1 MKFYTGNY
9 TRSNHNFV
17 IINFETNNNKENSTL
32 YDLIFNFLQRGVPTN
47 PSKKI
52 ENFLEKNK
60 IKMNPEKST
69 LFISEYMNNWN
80 SIIKGD
86 DKNNNY
92 PARDFFE
99 YLWDKKLNEFKI
111 IKNLIIPECPITKII
126 PFEESLYNKNI
137 EVDFYIPQIK
147 LVIEIDGFG
156 HLENKTKD
164 EERDKLFKNNKIEV
178 IRITTND
185 LKNNENKINSIF
197 EQIKNKINSST
208 LINKYLNSVTKEI
221 NADIILS
228 SIYRFQIFLIE
239 LCKSN
244 QNKIYEIE
252 IKDEFNFNWCDI
264 AFEDFKDLF
273 NDFNI
278 VLDHKYKL
286 PDIVIK
292 KVNEFSNKNNIKIDF
307 SVLKRWND
315 EIDKDTIK
323 IRTDYFDFYNV
334 PLSRNKKLN
343 FYESSSIDYSQF
355 IYDKNIKYNV
365 NEEKLINLL
374 KRLYNYD
381 YFQKGQIPIL
391 KNILKGNDTIGILP
405 TGGGKSLCFQL
416 PSILQLGV
424 TIIVSPIT
432 SLIRDQI
439 AELEELGIS
448 RCQYISADNSIFQ
461 EDIYNKIIKG
471 NIKYLIIS
479 PERFQQKKFRED
491 FLRILSN
498 ENKISYFVIDEVHCL
513 SEWGHDFRV
522 SYLTLAKTIKY
533 YAPNIPVICLT
544 ATASLHVLE
553 NIKVEFNIDNENVK
567 YLPDFTRNELEFEV
581 ITSNGYKDKFYN
593 IKQILKKHSEEES
606 GIVFCPFVN
615 GDFGCYGLYQK
626 IQHNAK
632 GYFSGEA
639 PKNIN
644 QSDYQLNKDQTQK
657 LFKKNEIKLLFATK
671 SFGMGVNKKN
681 IRYTIH
687 YGIPASI
694 EGFYQE
700 AGRAGRD
707 KNNAICYVLFDKPKT
722 NIIHD
727 LSNINVS
734 NLIIKEKQKNLNK
747 NDKSDIERQLYLS
760 SNQIDENES
769 DNIIKI
775 YSHLLNKKPNN
786 IGLIE
791 INPQELKLL
800 DVTVEKSLYRLYQL
814 DIISNWTVTYL
825 SQGRKFDVKFNN
837 ISMPD
842 IKNNLIH
849 LIKRYKNEVFLQNNP
864 NIYNSLDFKFIIHI
878 LLKWNFETFDMNRRI
893 SLKNLNDLC
902 EQYDLIGSKEFK
914 KNLERYFKLNLKY
927 NIYEDFIENDN
938 IEEVLTLLY
947 KENDAISLDK
957 IKEIRQ
963 QTNRYLES
971 YYNNKS
977 LNLLNIISNIIL
989 NNKNKNIVTFLN
1001 EIKYEKPK
1009 IFIIKKIFPI
1019 LKLYIANN
1027 SINKQTINEF
1037 IKDISIIFNS
1047 KEDIIYLH
1055 NEFKDDMSKIL
1066 YVQQVNKRIQNILKE
1081 TQNGFK

>member
-17 IINFETNNNKENSTL
+17 ISNFNNTNENNTIV

-47 PSKKI
+47 TSQKI
-52 ENFLEKNK
+52 YNFLEKNNFK
-60 IKMNPEKST
+60 HNPDKSN
-69 LFISEYMNNWN
+69 LFISKTINHWN

-92 PARDFFE
+92 PARHFFNN
-99 YLWDKKLNEFKI
+99 LWDSKIPEFNI

-126 PFEESLYNKNI
+126 PFEESSYNKNI
-137 EVDFYIPQIK
+137 EVDFYIPQLK

-164 EERDKLFKNNKIEV
+164 EERDRLFKNNQIEV

-185 LKNNENKINSIF
+185 INNNEDKINSIF
-197 EQIKNKINSST
+197 EYIKNKINSSN
-208 LINKYLNSVTKEI
+208 LIKKYLSKCEGTINS
-221 NADIILS
+221 DIILT
-228 SIYRFQIFLIE
+228 SIYRLQVFLIE

-244 QNKIYEIE
+244 KNVFYNIE
-252 IKDEFNFNWCDI
+252 IKDEFNFNWCNI
-264 AFEDFKDLF
+264 ALEDFKDLF
-273 NDFNI
+273 NDFNVALDNKY
-278 VLDHKYKL
+278 VL
-286 PDIVIK
+286 PVIIIN
-292 KVNEFSNKNNIKIDF
+292 KVNQFTKHSNIKIDF

-315 EIDKDTIK
+315 EIDNNIIK

-334 PLSRNKKLN
+334 PISRNKKLN
-343 FYESSSIDYSQF
+343 FYESSSIDYAKF
-355 IYDKNIKYNV
+355 IYGNNIKYNI

-374 KRLYNYD
+374 NRLYNYD
-381 YFQKGQIPIL
+381 SFQKGQIPIL

-439 AELEELGIS
+439 AELQELGIN

-461 EDIYNKIIKG
+461 EDIYHKIIQG
-471 NIKYLIIS
+471 NIKYLIVS
-479 PERFQQKKFRED
+479 PERFQQSKFRED
-491 FLRILSN
+491 FLRILCN

-567 YLPDFTRNELEFEV
+567 YLPDFTRNELDFEV
-581 ITSNGYKDKFYN
+581 ITTNGTKNKLHN
-593 IKQILKKHSEEES
+593 IQEILKRHSQEES

-615 GDFGCYGLYQK
+615 GDFGCYNLYQK
-626 IQHNAK
+626 IDHNSK
-632 GYFSGEA
+632 GYFSGDA
-639 PKNIN
+639 PKNISN
-644 QSDYQLNKDQTQK
+644 TDNLLNKDTTQK
-657 LFKKNEIKLLFATK
+657 LFKKNDIKLLFATK

-707 KNNAICYVLFDKPKT
+707 KKNAICYVLFDKSKT

-727 LSNINVS
+727 LSNVNVS
-734 NLIIKEKQKNLNK
+734 NLIIKEKQQNLHK
-747 NDKSDIERQLYLS
+747 NDKGDIERQLYLS
-760 SNQIDENES
+760 SNQIDEKES
-769 DNIIKI
+769 DNIIKT
-775 YSHLLNKKPNN
+775 YLYCLNKSPNN
-786 IGLIE
+786 IGLTEIKPKDLSLSDVIIE
-791 INPQELKLL
+791 KA
-800 DVTVEKSLYRLYQL
+800 LYRLYQL
-814 DIISNWTVTYL
+814 EIISNWTVTYL
-825 SQGRKFDVKFNN
+825 SQGRKFDVEFNN
-837 ISMPD
+837 IS
-842 IKNNLIH
+842 IQNIRQNLIN
-849 LIKRYKNEVFLQNNP
+849 LIKRYKNEIFLQNNP
-864 NIYNSLDFKFIIHI
+864 NISYSLDLKFFIHI

-902 EQYDLIGSKEFK
+902 SEFDYIGNKEFK
-914 KNLERYFKLNLKY
+914 KNLERYFKLNLKN
-927 NIYEDFIENDN
+927 NIYEEFIENDN
-938 IEEVLTLLY
+938 MEEVLSLLY
-947 KENDAISLDK
+947 KDNNIISLDK
-957 IKEIRQ
+957 IKEMHQ

-977 LNLLNIISNIIL
+977 LNLLNIILNIIL
-989 NNKNKNIVTFLN
+989 NNTKNKNISTFLN
-1001 EIKYEKPK
+1001 EIKYNKSK
-1009 IFIIKKIFPI
+1009 IFIISKIFPI
-1019 LKLYIANN
+1019 LRQYISNN
-1027 SINKQTINEF
+1027 TINKNTINEF
-1037 IKDISIIFNS
+1037 VKDIFIFFNND
-1047 KEDIIYLH
+1047 DIIYLQ
-1055 NEFKDDMSKIL
+1055 NEFNDDISKIL
-1066 YVQQVNKRIQNILKE
+1066 YVNKINKRIKNILKE
-1081 TQNGFK
+1081 TENGFK